1 MWLPR
6 HGWCQMSKV
15 IMDAGVCGFKAA
27 IHAQKTGDWTMR
39 VSISS
44 GCEMLTAM
52 NSQLSEVNWR
62 KGIFGRI
69 QDCAVYEVCSRHVR
83 HTACPVPAAI
93 LKAIEVEA
101 GLALPVDVTMRIEGD
116 HHHE

>member
-1 MWLPR
+1 
-6 HGWCQMSKV
+6 MSKV

-27 IHAQKTGDWTMR
+27 IHAKKSGNWTMQ

-44 GCEMLTAM
+44 GCEMLTNM
-52 NSQLSEVNWR
+52 NPQLSEVNWR
-62 KGIFGRI
+62 RGIFGRI
-69 QDCAVYEVCSRHVR
+69 QDCAVYKVCSRHIR

-101 GLALPVDVTMRIEGD
+101 GLALPVDVTMKIEGD
-116 HHHE
+116 HHE

>member
-1 MWLPR
+1 
-6 HGWCQMSKV
+6 MSKV

-27 IHAQKTGDWTMR
+27 IHAKKTGDWSMEVR
-39 VSISS
+39 ISS
-44 GCEMLTAM
+44 GCDMLTAM
-52 NSQLSEVNWR
+52 NPQLSDVNWR

-69 QDCAVYEVCSRHVR
+69 QDCAVYEVCSQHVR

>member
-1 MWLPR
+1 
-6 HGWCQMSKV
+6 MSKV
-15 IMDAGVCGFKAA
+15 IMDAGACGFKAA
-27 IHAQKTGDWTMR
+27 IHAQKTGDWVMQ

-52 NSQLSEVNWR
+52 NPQLSEVNWR

-69 QDCAVYEVCSRHVR
+69 RDCVVYEVCSQHVR